1 MTGANPNHDPAVEKR
16 PLRRFLGYVAP
27 FKAYLVVSVSATVAY
42 VLLSALLIWLIGP
55 LLATIFGSQTAATPT
70 ATIPATGLS
79 GWFQGIKDVVLE
91 SFHDL
96 IVRPEPIVT
105 LARMCVAVIIVS
117 FAKNLLLYLQN
128 ILVAI
133 VQQRLIRRLRD
144 QLFAHYQDLSLAYFA
159 RTRTGQVMSR
169 VTNDVRVLNDM
180 LDLGFTRMVKEPL
193 LVVILLLSLFIISWQ
208 LALFTLTVLPLSAAV
223 MLTVGRY
230 VRRYSRR
237 SQERMADLNSVLEET
252 VGGIRVVKAFG
263 AQQFEVGRFQ
273 RVNQAF
279 YRAMLKMYRVRI
291 LNSPINEF
299 LFTLAGIAILWYGGR
314 AVLSGTGMIPAEFI
328 TFMVLVFYMIQPIK
342 SLAEIHAKLQE
353 GRAAAERVFS
363 ALDTPVDIVDL
374 PGARPLD
381 GFRDTISFENLSF
394 AYVADRW
401 VLRDINLEIPRGQ
414 SIALVGPS
422 GGGKSTLCDL
432 LTRFYDPQ
440 QGRVAIDGHD
450 LRDVTIGS
458 LRAHLGIVTQ
468 DIILFNDTVENNIA
482 YGLPNAEPARLR
494 QAAEAA
500 YALEFIEQ
508 MPQGF
513 QTMVGTR
520 GVKLSGGQRQRIAIA
535 RAIMKDP
542 PILIFDEATSA
553 LDTESETAVRRAIA
567 NLLKDRT
574 ALIVAHR
581 LSTVRDANRIVVVDD
596 GRIVDSG
603 THDQLLARGGLYR
616 RLHDLQFDD
625 VAVTDPP
632 REVPTT

>member
-1 MTGANPNHDPAVEKR
+1 MTDRAKDVSVEKR

-27 FKAYLVVSVSATVAY
+27 FRAYLTVSVSATVLY
-42 VLLSALLIWLIGP
+42 VVLSALLIWLIGP
-55 LLATIFGSQTAATPT
+55 LVATIFGGQPAAAPSVSV
-70 ATIPATGLS
+70 PATGLS
-79 GWFQGIKDVVLE
+79 GWFQGIKDAVLD
-91 SFHDL
+91 SFRGL
-96 IVRPEPIVT
+96 IVRPDKVVT
-105 LARMCVAVIIVS
+105 LARMCVAVIFIS
-117 FAKNLLLYLQN
+117 FAKNILLYLQN

-144 QLFAHYQDLSLAYFA
+144 QLFEHYQDLSLAYFA

-180 LDLGFTRMVKEPL
+180 LDIGFTRMVKEPL
-193 LVVILLLSLFIISWQ
+193 LVFILLLSLFIISWK
-208 LALFTLTVLPLSAAV
+208 LALVTLTVLPLSAVV
-223 MLTVGRY
+223 MVTVGRY

-263 AQQFEVGRFQ
+263 AQQFEVSRF
-273 RVNQAF
+273 RTVNQQF
-279 YRAMLKMYRVRI
+279 YRAMLKMSRVRI
-291 LNSPINEF
+291 LNSPVNEF
-299 LFTLAGIAILWYGGR
+299 LGTMAGIAILWYGGN
-314 AVLSGTGMIPAEFI
+314 AVLHEQGLMPAEFI
-328 TFMVLVFYMIQPIK
+328 TFVFLVFSMIQPIK

-353 GRAAAERVFS
+353 GRAAAERVFA
-363 ALDTPVDIVDL
+363 ALDEPVDIVDM
-374 PGARPLD
+374 PGARPLE
-381 GFRDTISFENLSF
+381 GFREIIRFEDVSF
-394 AYVADRW
+394 AYEADRW
-401 VLRDINLEIPRGQ
+401 VLHDVNLDIQRGQ

-432 LTRFYDPQ
+432 LVRFYDPQ
-440 QGRVAIDGHD
+440 KGRITVDGQD
-450 LRDVTIGS
+450 IRNVTINS

-468 DIILFNDTVENNIA
+468 DIILFNDTVERNIA
-482 YGLPNAEPARLR
+482 YGLETSDPEQLR
-494 QAAEAA
+494 RAAEAA
-500 YALEFIEQ
+500 HALEFIEQ
-508 MPQGF
+508 LPLGF

-535 RAIMKDP
+535 RAILRDP

-581 LSTVRDANRIVVVDD
+581 LSTVRDAHRIVVVDD

-603 THDQLLARGGLYR
+603 THEQLLERGGLYR
-616 RLHDLQFDD
+616 RLHDMQFDD
-625 VAVTDPP
+625 VAPGDHRHTVRTA
-632 REVPTT
+632 